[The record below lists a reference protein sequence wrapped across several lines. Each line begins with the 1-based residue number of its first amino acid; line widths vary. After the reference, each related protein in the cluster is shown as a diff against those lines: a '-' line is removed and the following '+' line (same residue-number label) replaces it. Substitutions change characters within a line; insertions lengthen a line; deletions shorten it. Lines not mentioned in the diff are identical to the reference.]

1 MAFGLRLGV
10 RYNEAHTVDGL
21 FRGGG
26 KPDMDYVLRRL
37 GFYALAA
44 WASLTLNFFLPRF
57 MPGDPGSALMGQ
69 LQGRVRPETI
79 EAMAEA
85 YGLSDDP
92 LWQQYLGYMGNVF
105 RGELGV
111 SIAAFPTPV
120 IDVIQT
126 ALFWTLLLGGVAV
139 IVSFLVGTLIG
150 IVAAWRR
157 GSAADSFV
165 PPFLQLIG
173 SFPYFWLAMLALF
186 FLGFKW
192 GAFPL
197 RHAYS
202 DRLSPE
208 FSLEWVSSVMLH
220 LVLPAG
226 TIILVSLG
234 GWVLS
239 MRNSMIMTL
248 SEDYVTMAE
257 AKGLSQKR
265 VMFRYAARNAMLPN
279 LTQFGMALGF
289 VIGGSLITEIVYAY
303 PGLGYQLITAV
314 RRLDYPLMQGIFLMI
329 TFAVLAANLIVDLLY
344 VRLDP
349 RVRRG

>member
-1 MAFGLRLGV
+1 M
-10 RYNEAHTVDGL
+10 E
-21 FRGGG
+21 
-26 KPDMDYVLRRL
+26 YVLRRM

-44 WASLTLNFFLPRF
+44 WASLTFNFALPRM
-57 MPGDPGSALMGQ
+57 MPGDPGDALAAQ
-69 LQGRVRPETI
+69 LRGRVEPETLA
-79 EAMAEA
+79 AMEEA

-92 LWQQYLGYMGNVF
+92 IWQQYFSYLANVF

-111 SIAAFPTPV
+111 SISAFPAPV
-120 IDVIQT
+120 SQVIQT
-126 ALFWTLLLGGVAV
+126 ALWWTLLLGGVAV
-139 IVSFLVGTLIG
+139 IISFMLGSMLG
-150 IVAAWRR
+150 MVAAWRR
-157 GSAADSFV
+157 GTWADSFL
-165 PPFLQLIG
+165 PPFLQLVG

-186 FLGFKW
+186 FLGFQW

-202 DRLSPE
+202 DELSPAFSWE
-208 FSLEWVSSVMLH
+208 FASSVVSH

-226 TIILVSLG
+226 TIILVSVG
-234 GWVLS
+234 GWLLS
-239 MRNSMIMTL
+239 MRNAMISTL

-257 AKGLSQKR
+257 AKGLPQGR
-265 VMFRYAARNAMLPN
+265 VMFSYAARNAMLPN

-289 VIGGSLITEIVYAY
+289 VLGGSLITEIVFAY

-314 RRLDYPLMQGIFLMI
+314 QRLDYPLMQGIFLMI
-329 TFAVLAANLIVDLLY
+329 TLAVLAANLIVDLLY

>member
-1 MAFGLRLGV
+1 M
-10 RYNEAHTVDGL
+10 E
-21 FRGGG
+21 
-26 KPDMDYVLRRL
+26 YVLRRL

-44 WASLTLNFFLPRF
+44 WASLTFNFVLPRL
-57 MPGDPGSALMGQ
+57 MPGDPGDALAAQ
-69 LQGRVRPETI
+69 LQGRVPPETLA
-79 EAMAEA
+79 AMEEA

-92 LWQQYLGYMGNVF
+92 IWQQYFAYLGNVF
-105 RGELGV
+105 RGEFGV
-111 SIAAFPTPV
+111 STSSFPAPV
-120 IDVIQT
+120 LQVIQT
-126 ALFWTLLLGGVAV
+126 ALGWTLLVGGTAV
-139 IVSFLVGTLIG
+139 IIAFLAGTFLG
-150 IVAAWRR
+150 MVAAWRR
-157 GSAADSFV
+157 GSWADSFL

-186 FLGFKW
+186 FLGFQW
-192 GAFPL
+192 GQFPL

-202 DRLSPE
+202 DTLSPS
-208 FSLEWVSSVMLH
+208 FSLEFFSSVLYH
-220 LVLPAG
+220 LILPAG
-226 TIILVSLG
+226 TIVLVSLG

-239 MRNSMIMTL
+239 MRNAMITTL

-257 AKGLSQKR
+257 AKGLSQRR
-265 VMFRYAARNAMLPN
+265 VMFSYAARNAMLPN

-289 VIGGSLITEIVYAY
+289 VIGGSLITEIVFAY

-314 RRLDYPLMQGIFLMI
+314 QRLDYPLMQGIFLMI